1 MIAILTT
8 TDAIKLSAARAL
20 LAQAAVDSVVFD
32 AAAGG
37 LWRAIIPLRL
47 MIDERDAP
55 RARWALRSAGFV
67 EAADGDWD
75 LQAEEAPSSHGIGL
89 AVPSGES

>member
-8 TDAIKLSAARAL
+8 TDPIKLSAAQAL
-20 LAQAAVDSVVFD
+20 LAADKVESEVFD
-32 AAAGG
+32 GAAGG

-47 MIDERDAP
+47 MIDEDDAA
-55 RARWALRSAGFV
+55 RARGTLRAAGVV

-75 LQAEEAPSSHGIGL
+75 LDPGRPSLSM
-89 AVPSGES
+89 PDNDR